1 MCGRYYVE
9 SDDPSEPLERIIREL
24 ENRGQAVG
32 QGEIRPGTMAAV
44 VANNR
49 KGLPTPF
56 AMHWGYGMGGKL
68 IINARSETAG
78 EKPLFVDGILRRR
91 CLIPAS
97 RYFEWEKR
105 GQERICY
112 AISPKGKSF
121 GYLAGI
127 YRKEGGG
134 ASFVVLTRPAA
145 PEIAFIYHRM
155 PVILAQE
162 DFSAWLDPKGDPE
175 AVMKG
180 CLQEMEYRP
189 VG

>member
-32 QGEIRPGTMAAV
+32 QGEIRPGTVAAV
-44 VANNR
+44 VANNIR
-49 KGLPTPF
+49 GLPTPF

-68 IINARSETAG
+68 IINARSETVG
-78 EKPLFVDGILRRR
+78 EKPLFADGILRRR

-97 RYFEWEKR
+97 CYFEWEKR
-105 GQERICY
+105 GRERICY
-112 AISPKGKSF
+112 AISPKGKPFS
-121 GYLAGI
+121 YLAGI
-127 YRKEGGG
+127 YRKEGTR

-145 PEIAFIYHRM
+145 PEIAFIHHRM
-155 PVILAQE
+155 PVILAQ
-162 DFSAWLDPKGDPE
+162 DAFTSWLDPHGDPE
-175 AVMKG
+175 AVMKD